1 MSRHH
6 PDPAPTQNPN
16 QCSSRQK
23 NQPALRKFLSLA
35 PPRQKHHLP
44 LKLIAIAMALQIAP
58 HALLQQGRVNVPPT
72 QKKRLEIDF

>member
-1 MSRHH
+1 
-6 PDPAPTQNPN
+6 
-16 QCSSRQK
+16 
-23 NQPALRKFLSLA
+23 LA